1 MDLLKT
7 MSGIRDGRSVIRSLK
22 IEARQKLS
30 WFWKSLDK
38 VARGDDLLT
47 FYEVYKNG

>member
-22 IEARQKLS
+22 NAGKAKEVELVLEKSRQGS
-30 WFWKSLDK
+30 S
-38 VARGDDLLT
+38 RG
-47 FYEVYKNG
+47 